1 MEIKGL
7 QKANG
12 ERRMANE
19 MRGSKSPNSLAIRH
33 SPFSIETWLLLSPW
47 LITLVL
53 FWGYPLVYALYLS
66 FTKYYTLTNRTVW
79 IGFGNYTKLTHD
91 PIFWQALL
99 NTGIFVV
106 GTIPFTMI
114 FALFF
119 AALLVRVERF
129 QHFYRSTMFLPSVTS
144 LVVIALIFTNL
155 YASGGYINSLLK
167 MAGFA
172 APTRGW
178 LLEPGLALPAIMA
191 MDIWI
196 SIGYY
201 AVLFLAAMQGVSNDY
216 YEVAELEGTSKWK
229 QFFTVTLPII
239 KPTLLFAL
247 VLNTIKSFQ
256 VFTEIYVMTRGGPLG
271 RTTTLVYQVY
281 ANAFESADTM
291 GYACAVAYVL
301 FFIIALFSVAE
312 SKILRQS

>member
-1 MEIKGL
+1 M
-7 QKANG
+7 N
-12 ERRMANE
+12 RRNLF
-19 MRGSKSPNSLAIRH
+19 KSWFRQ
-33 SPFSIETWLLLSPW
+33 SPWILLSPW
-47 LITLVL
+47 LITLLL
-53 FWGYPLVYALYLS
+53 FWAYPLVYALYIS
-66 FTKYYTLTNRTVW
+66 FTKYYTLTNRTIW
-79 IGFGNYTKLTHD
+79 IGFDNYIKLWHD
-91 PIFWQALL
+91 PLFWQALL
-99 NTGIFVV
+99 NTVIFVI

-129 QHFYRSTMFLPSVTS
+129 QHWYRSALFLPSVTS

-155 YASGGYINSLLK
+155 YSSSGYINTLLK

-172 APTRGW
+172 APARGW

-201 AVLFLAAMQGVSNDY
+201 AVLFLAAMRNVSNDY

-229 QFFTVTLPII
+229 QFYMVTLPLI

-271 RTTTLVYQVY
+271 KTTTLVYQVY
-281 ANAFESADTM
+281 SSAFESADTM
-291 GYACAVAYVL
+291 GYACAIAYVL
-301 FFIIALFSVAE
+301 FFIIAIFSVIE
-312 SKILRQS
+312 SKMLKAS

>member
-1 MEIKGL
+1 MEIVESGKWKVESERGRRKRL
-7 QKANG
+7 LSLSTFHFPLSAN
-12 ERRMANE
+12 
-19 MRGSKSPNSLAIRH
+19 
-33 SPFSIETWLLLSPW
+33 TWFLLSPW
-47 LITLVL
+47 LLTLAL
-53 FWGYPLVYALYLS
+53 FWAYPLLYAFYLS
-66 FTKYYTLTNRTVW
+66 FTKYYTLTNRSVW
-79 IGFGNYTKLTHD
+79 IGLGNYTRLAQD
-91 PIFWQALL
+91 PAFWQALL
-99 NTGIFVV
+99 NTLIFVV

-129 QHFYRSTMFLPSVTS
+129 QHFYRSALFLPSVTS

-155 YASGGYINSLLK
+155 YASGGYVNTLLK
-167 MAGFA
+167 LAGTVYPA
-172 APTRGW
+172 RGW
-178 LLEPGLALPAIMA
+178 LLEPGLALAAIMS

-201 AVLFLAAMQGVSNDY
+201 AVLFLAAMQNVPRDF

-229 QFFTVTLPII
+229 QFFTVTLPVI

-291 GYACAVAYVL
+291 GYACAIAYVL
-301 FFIIALFSVAE
+301 FFIIVLFSLIENKLVR
-312 SKILRQS
+312 KK